1 MTNQAP
7 ATAHSLQ
14 IRRTFKAS
22 RERVYR
28 AFTDPAEFAKWFRA
42 GDDYKNTGTE
52 INLEVGGSYCST
64 MQSPGAEI
72 GHTAIGTY
80 REIRPLEKIVFTL
93 DWEADSKMGVD
104 SVVTVEFFE
113 QGENT
118 EIILTH
124 ELLPDE
130 ERKNAHEGGWNK
142 CLDQLVKALG
152 K

>member
-7 ATAHSLQ
+7 ATGHSLQ
-14 IRRTFKAS
+14 IRRTFKAP

-28 AFTDPAEFAKWFRA
+28 AFTDPAEFQRWFRA

-52 INLEVGGSYCST
+52 IDLKVGGSYRST
-64 MQSPGAEI
+64 MQSPDAEI
-72 GHTAIGTY
+72 GNTAVGTY
-80 REIRPLEKIVFTL
+80 REIKAPEKIVFTL

-104 SVVTVEFFE
+104 SVVTVEFFDK
-113 QGENT
+113 GEGT
-118 EIILTH
+118 EIVLTH

-142 CLDQLVKALG
+142 CLDQLDKALR